1 MHGGRYVD
9 ALTPQPNVAAVTAV
23 VLAAGT
29 SSRMGVQKLLLP
41 VRGVPMVDRVLA
53 ACAGIETVVVV
64 SPQLEQHLR
73 TSGATAVITNTEP
86 HLGMAHSLA
95 LAHDYI
101 ARDRAIAVFLADK
114 PLMTAAL
121 ARRVI
126 DAGQT
131 AYADVCFPERDGIGG
146 HPVYFSARARER
158 IAGLSGDSLRLLRD
172 APDLRRV
179 VIPIT
184 DEGAYFDVDDPG
196 ALRTLDE

>member
-1 MHGGRYVD
+1 M
-9 ALTPQPNVAAVTAV
+9 
-23 VLAAGT
+23 GT
-29 SSRMGVQKLLLP
+29 QKLLLP

-53 ACAGIETVVVV
+53 ACAGIETVVVA
-64 SPQLEQHLR
+64 SPRLVEHLR
-73 TSGATAVITNTEP
+73 TSCATVVINTDP

-95 LAHDYI
+95 LAHAHI

-131 AYADVCFPERDGIGG
+131 AHADVCFPERGGVGG
-146 HPVYFSARARER
+146 HPVYFSPRARER
-158 IAGLSGDSLRLLRD
+158 ICGLKGDSLRSLRD
-172 APDLRRV
+172 APNLRRIL
-179 VIPIT
+179 IPIA

-196 ALRTLDE
+196 ALLALDE

>member
-1 MHGGRYVD
+1 MRGDRCVD

-29 SSRMGVQKLLLP
+29 SSRMGAQKLLLP

-53 ACAGIETVVVV
+53 ACAGMETLVVASPVV
-64 SPQLEQHLR
+64 AKHI
-73 TSGATAVITNTEP
+73 GASRATVLINSNP
-86 HLGMAHSLA
+86 NLGMAHSLA
-95 LAHDYI
+95 LAHAHI
-101 ARDRAIAVFLADK
+101 AQDRAIAVFLADK

-131 AYADVCFPERDGIGG
+131 ACADVCFPERDGVGG

-172 APDLRRV
+172 APDLRRI

-196 ALRTLDE
+196 ALRALDE